1 MQLNQIY
8 RLSKLT
14 LVTGAV
20 FLTSTTQVAASGFA
34 VPEISV
40 TGLALSNALVANA
53 SELGA
58 IPYNPAAMAFHEGN
72 SISVGAILV
81 KPELSVTT
89 GNGQFDSEADD
100 IVALP
105 SLSAHHSLT
114 NTLSIG
120 LAINTPFGL
129 ETEWL
134 PETFV
139 YSEANNPGGYP
150 LGAQVPTKSELEVID
165 FSPALAFKL
174 NDNASLSAGLDIYW
188 VKNVVFNSAVNDGS
202 TYPAVTLEGDG
213 RGIGLQVSGLYVA
226 GDWSFGISYHSKANI
241 PLEGDI
247 ESPSGG
253 TEASVDLELPSRL
266 QLGVRHQTTSKLAIE
281 LDFTRTGWSSFDTLD
296 IKETTYGMTALTSEN
311 KWDDANAYRLGATYD
326 ITGATQLRFGYTRDE
341 TPQQDKY
348 FSARIPDADRD
359 LFSIGVGHKLAN
371 DWTIDAGY
379 MYVKFEERSISQPVW
394 DTTTTEFNGTSA
406 VNGDYE
412 SSVHLF
418 GLGISKTFM

>member
-14 LVTGAV
+14 LVTGAAL
-20 FLTSTTQVAASGFA
+20 LTSTTQVAASGFA

-150 LGAQVPTKSELEVID
+150 LL
-165 FSPALAFKL
+165 
-174 NDNASLSAGLDIYW
+174 
-188 VKNVVFNSAVNDGS
+188 
-202 TYPAVTLEGDG
+202 
-213 RGIGLQVSGLYVA
+213 
-226 GDWSFGISYHSKANI
+226 
-241 PLEGDI
+241 
-247 ESPSGG
+247 
-253 TEASVDLELPSRL
+253 
-266 QLGVRHQTTSKLAIE
+266 
-281 LDFTRTGWSSFDTLD
+281 
-296 IKETTYGMTALTSEN
+296 
-311 KWDDANAYRLGATYD
+311 
-326 ITGATQLRFGYTRDE
+326 GYTGSN
-341 TPQQDKY
+341 K
-348 FSARIPDADRD
+348 
-359 LFSIGVGHKLAN
+359 IG
-371 DWTIDAGY
+371 TRGY
-379 MYVKFEERSISQPVW
+379 RFQSCTDSQA
-394 DTTTTEFNGTSA
+394 E
-406 VNGDYE
+406 
-412 SSVHLF
+412 
-418 GLGISKTFM
+418 